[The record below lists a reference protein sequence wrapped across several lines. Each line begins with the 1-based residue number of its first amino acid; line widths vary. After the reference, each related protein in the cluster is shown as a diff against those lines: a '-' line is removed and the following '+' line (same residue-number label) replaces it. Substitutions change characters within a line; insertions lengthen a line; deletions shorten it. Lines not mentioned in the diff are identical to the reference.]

1 MLFTDIDVLR
11 ADGTLLTGQYV
22 AIREGRIV
30 HIGKSVPTD
39 DWGEIVDGKDRLL
52 LPGFY
57 NAHTH
62 AAMTL
67 MRGYGEGLPLDRWLY
82 ERIFPFEEKL
92 TGEDI
97 YWGTQLGIAE
107 MLSTGTVSFSD
118 MYYHCERVAQAVL
131 DSGLKANIGQSV
143 SCTDKKVRFRALPAY
158 PAIRELLDTAQGLGN
173 GRIRIDV
180 TPHSEYTPHP
190 HLLAEMAELAS
201 EYGVRIQT
209 HLSETEKE
217 QRECV
222 GRYGKT
228 PARVMKDAGIFDLP
242 ATAAHCV
249 WTTDSDLEILAEKG
263 VTAVHCPQSNLKLGS
278 GIAPVE
284 KMRRMGVSMA
294 LGTDSASSNNNLDM
308 LEELRTAVLLARG
321 ISRNPAALPAGE
333 ALYMATRGGAL
344 AQGREDC
351 GDIQEGFRA
360 DLLVLNLRT
369 PAMLPC
375 HDVLSNLLFSAG
387 TDALEMT
394 MVDGCIL
401 YRNGEFATLDI
412 ERIRYRVG
420 RCVKS
425 ALAR

>member
-1 MLFTDIDVLR
+1 MLFTNIDVLR
-11 ADGTLLTGQYV
+11 ADGTLLAGQYV
-22 AIREGRIV
+22 AVRDGRIV
-30 HIGKSVPTD
+30 HVGKSVHTD

-57 NAHTH
+57 NVHTH

-97 YWGTQLGIAE
+97 YWGTLLGIAE

-118 MYYHCERVAQAVL
+118 MYYHCGRVARAVL
-131 DSGLKANIGQSV
+131 DSGVKANIGRSV
-143 SCTDKKVRFRALPAY
+143 SCTEEKTRFRDLPAY
-158 PAIRELLDTAQGLGN
+158 SETRELLDTAQGLGN

-180 TPHSEYTPHP
+180 APHSEYTTHP
-190 HLLAEMAELAS
+190 SLLAEMAELAG
-201 EYGVRIQT
+201 EYGARIQT

-228 PARVMKDAGIFDLP
+228 PARVMKDAGVFDHP
-242 ATAAHCV
+242 TTAAHCV
-249 WTTDSDLEILAEKG
+249 WATDRDLELLAEKG
-263 VTAVHCPQSNLKLGS
+263 VTVAHCPQSNLKLGS
-278 GIAPVE
+278 GVAPVE
-284 KMRRMGVSMA
+284 KMRRMGIAVA
-294 LGTDSASSNNNLDM
+294 LGTDSAASNNNLDM

-321 ISRNPAALPAGE
+321 VSRNPEALPMGE

-351 GDIQEGFRA
+351 GDIREGYRA
-360 DLLVLNLRT
+360 DLLMLNLRV
-369 PAMLPC
+369 PAMLPR

-387 TDALEMT
+387 ADALEMT
-394 MVDGCIL
+394 MADGRVL
-401 YRNGEFATLDI
+401 YRNGEFTTLDI
-412 ERIRYRVG
+412 ERIRRHVS
-420 RCVKS
+420 RCVQT
-425 ALAR
+425 ALSR